1 MASFFIDRP
10 IFAWVLA
17 IVIMLAGAAAT
28 LTLPLERYPDIAP
41 TRINITTSYPGASA
55 QAIEDSVTQII
66 EQNLKGIDGLMA
78 IESSSSAAGNARVQ
92 LNFVAGTDPDLAQM
106 QVQNK
111 VQQAESRLPQPV
123 QAQGV
128 RVTKAGSEPLL
139 LITLTSDDPAVG
151 SADLNDYLTSTLADL
166 ISRVEGVG
174 DAEVYGSGYAMRI
187 WIDPVKLQRYALVPG
202 DLRTALQA
210 QNTEVSAGQIGALPA
225 PEGQRL
231 TAIVT
236 ARARLQTV
244 EEFRNVVLRVQA
256 DGSALRLGDVAR
268 VELGRDSYTTTIR
281 NRGRAAAGMV
291 VIPASGANALV
302 TADAV
307 KARLAELAPFF
318 PPGMQAAVTFDTTPF
333 VRVSIEGVV
342 KTLIEAVVLVVA
354 IMYLFMQ
361 NLRATLIPAIA
372 VPVVLLGTMGVLAV
386 AGYSINTLTMFGL
399 VLAIGLL
406 VDDAIVVVENVERL
420 MREEGLSPREATRR
434 SMGEISGALVGIAVV
449 LSAVFIPMAFFG
461 GSTGVIYRQFSI
473 TVVSA
478 MVLSVLVAMS
488 LSPALCAT
496 LLKPV
501 HQGEHAAHGGPIGP
515 LLNRFFGG
523 FNDFFDRFTTRYAKR
538 VGWLA
543 ARTTRSVVVFLLLI
557 AGTALL
563 YRSLP
568 TSFLPE
574 EDQGGLQV
582 QVRMA
587 PGATAERLEA
597 VMQTIEAYMADQKDV
612 MFYNLVRGSG
622 GDQGS
627 GQGFIRL
634 QDWSERP
641 DAHQSAGALAE
652 RFSQELRQRV
662 RDANVF
668 VVQPSTVRGLGGSAG
683 IQLFLQDVGGL
694 GAQALNAARDSLLE
708 AAAAQP
714 EFRRPRTNSLGE
726 SPQLAIDIDDHKA
739 GMLGV
744 ATTTVNETLS
754 IALGGSYV
762 NDFIDRGRV
771 KRVLLQGEAA
781 YRADPDSLRHWYVR
795 NTRGEMVS
803 FSAFATSSWASGP
816 RQLVRYNGSPAYEIQ
831 ADIAPGVSSGAAM
844 VAMEALLRAM
854 PPGIGYEWSGRS
866 YQERMSG
873 AQAPLLYAVSLLF
886 IFLCL
891 AALYESW
898 SVPFSVML
906 VVPLG
911 ILGALAASHLGGQS
925 NDVFFQVGLLTT
937 VGLSAKNAILIVEFA
952 QSLRDRGMDLMEA
965 TLTACRQR
973 LRPILMT
980 SLAFGMGVL
989 PLALASGAG
998 SGSQRAIGVGVLG
1011 GMVSATVLGIY
1022 FVPLFYLW
1030 VKALAERRA
1039 VAAPGPGPDTG
1050 LGAGPDARPGGAPA
1064 GGSASGTGAQPASG
1078 PGTVPGMQPEVK
1090 P

>member
-1 MASFFIDRP
+1 MAAFFIDRP
-10 IFAWVLA
+10 IFVWVLA
-17 IVIMLAGAAAT
+17 IVIMLAGLAAT

-41 TRINITTSYPGASA
+41 TRISINTSYPGASA
-55 QAIEDSVTQII
+55 KTIEDSVTQII
-66 EQNLKGIDGLMA
+66 EQNLKGIDGLLS
-78 IESSSSAAGNARVQ
+78 IESTSNASGTATSQ
-92 LNFVAGTDPDLAQM
+92 LSFVAGTDPDTAQM

-111 VQQAESRLPQPV
+111 VQQAISRLPQAV

-128 RVTKAGSEPLL
+128 RVTKAGTDFLMVV
-139 LITLTSDDPAVG
+139 TLNSDDPAVT
-151 SADLNDYLTSTLADL
+151 SADLGDYLQSTLVDI

-174 DAEVYGSGYAMRI
+174 DVNVFGSGYAMRI
-187 WIDPVKLQRYALVPG
+187 WLDPARLQRYALVPG
-202 DLRTALQA
+202 DIRSALLA
-210 QNTEVSAGQIGALPA
+210 QNTEVAAGQIGALPS

-236 ARARLQTV
+236 ARTKLQTT
-244 EEFRNVVLRVQA
+244 EEFRNIVLRVQP

-268 VELGRDSYTTTIR
+268 VELGRDSYTTNIR
-281 NRGRAAAGMV
+281 STGRTASGMA
-291 VIPASGANALV
+291 IFPASGANALV

-307 KARLAELAPFF
+307 KAKLDELAPFF
-318 PPGMQAAVTFDTTPF
+318 PSGMKATVTFDTTPF

-361 NLRATLIPAIA
+361 NLRATLVPAIA
-372 VPVVLLGTMGVLAV
+372 VPVVLLGTVGVLAV
-386 AGYSINTLTMFGL
+386 AGFSINTLTMFGL

-406 VDDAIVVVENVERL
+406 VDDAIVVVENVERV
-420 MREEGLSPREATRR
+420 MREEGLSPRDATRK
-434 SMGEISGALVGIAVV
+434 SMGEISGALVGIAVA

-473 TVVSA
+473 TLVTA

-501 HQGEHAAHGGPIGP
+501 HKGEHAKHGGPLGP
-515 LLNRFFGG
+515 LLDRFFGG
-523 FNDFFDRFTTRYAKR
+523 FNRIFDRFTQRYVEQ
-538 VGWLA
+538 VGWLS
-543 ARTTRSVVVFLLLI
+543 ARAWRSFVVFLLLI
-557 AGTALL
+557 VGAAAL
-563 YRSLP
+563 YRTLP
-568 TSFLPE
+568 TSFLPD
-574 EDQGGLQV
+574 EDQGGLQI

-587 PGATAERLEA
+587 PGATAERLEG
-597 VMQTIEAYMADQKDV
+597 VMQSVEAYLAEQPEV

-634 QDWSERP
+634 QDWSQRP
-641 DAHQSAGALAE
+641 AESQGAAALAE
-652 RFSQELRQRV
+652 RFSRELGRRV

-668 VVQPSTVRGLGGSAG
+668 VVQPPTVRGLGGSAG
-683 IQLFLQDVGGL
+683 VQLFLQDLGGL
-694 GAQALNAARDSLLE
+694 GPQALADARDKLIE
-708 AAAAQP
+708 AAAARP
-714 EFRRPRTNSLGE
+714 EFSRPRTNSLSE
-726 SPQLAIDIDDHKA
+726 TPQLAIHIDDHQA
-739 GMLGV
+739 GTLGV
-744 ATTTVNETLS
+744 STAVINETMS
-754 IALGGSYV
+754 VALGGAYV

-771 KRVLLQGEAA
+771 KRVLVQGEGE
-781 YRADPDSLRHWYVR
+781 YRAAVDSLRHWYVR
-795 NTRGEMVS
+795 NASGQMVS
-803 FSAFATSSWASGP
+803 FSAFATGSWINGP

-831 ADIAPGVSSGAAM
+831 TDIAPGVSSGAAM
-844 VAMEALLRAM
+844 TAMQELLSEM

-866 YQERMSG
+866 YQERLSG
-873 AQAPLLYAVSLLF
+873 DQAPLLYAVSVLF

-898 SVPFSVML
+898 SVPFSVLL
-906 VVPLG
+906 VAPLG

-937 VGLSAKNAILIVEFA
+937 VGLSARNAILIVEFA
-952 QSLRDRGMDLMEA
+952 ETLRAQGMGLLDA
-965 TLTACRQR
+965 TLKACRQR

-1011 GMVSATVLGIY
+1011 GMISATVLGIY

-1030 VKALAERRA
+1030 VKTLFPKR
-1039 VAAPGPGPDTG
+1039 VA
-1050 LGAGPDARPGGAPA
+1050 
-1064 GGSASGTGAQPASG
+1064 SATS
-1078 PGTVPGMQPEVK
+1078 TVQEVTA
-1090 P
+1090 

>member
-17 IVIMLAGAAAT
+17 IVIMLAGLAAT

-41 TRINITTSYPGASA
+41 TRISINTSYPGASA
-55 QAIEDSVTQII
+55 KTIEDSVTQII
-66 EQNLKGIDGLMA
+66 EQNLKGIDGLLS
-78 IESSSSAAGNARVQ
+78 IESTSNASGDARSQ
-92 LNFVAGTDPDLAQM
+92 LSFVAGTDPDTAQM

-111 VQQAESRLPQPV
+111 VQQSVSRLPQAV

-128 RVTKAGSEPLL
+128 RVTKAGTDLL
-139 LITLTSDDPAVG
+139 MVVTLNSDDPGVT
-151 SADLNDYLTSTLADL
+151 SADMGDYLQSTLVDI
-166 ISRVEGVG
+166 ISRIEGVG
-174 DAEVYGSGYAMRI
+174 DVNVFGSGYAMRI
-187 WIDPVKLQRYALVPG
+187 WLDPAQLQRYALVPG
-202 DLRTALQA
+202 DIRSALLA
-210 QNTEVSAGQIGALPA
+210 QNTEVSAGQIGALPS

-236 ARARLQTV
+236 ARAKLQTA
-244 EEFRNVVLRVQA
+244 EEFRDIVLRVRP

-268 VELGRDSYTTTIR
+268 VELGRDSYTTNIR
-281 NRGRAAAGMV
+281 TSGRTAAGMA
-291 VIPASGANALV
+291 IFPASGANALV

-307 KARLAELAPFF
+307 KTKLDELAPFF
-318 PPGMQAAVTFDTTPF
+318 PPGMKASITFDTTPF

-342 KTLIEAVVLVVA
+342 KTLIEAMVLVVA

-372 VPVVLLGTMGVLAV
+372 VPVVMLGTMGVLAV
-386 AGYSINTLTMFGL
+386 AGFSINTLTMFGL

-420 MREEGLSPREATRR
+420 MREEGLSPRDATRR

-501 HQGEHAAHGGPIGP
+501 HKGEHAAHGGPLGP
-515 LLNRFFGG
+515 LLDRFFGG
-523 FNDFFDRFTTRYAKR
+523 FNRLFDRFTERYVRR
-538 VGWLA
+538 VGWLS
-543 ARTTRSVVVFLLLI
+543 ARAWRSFAVFLLLI
-557 AGTALL
+557 AGTAAL
-563 YRSLP
+563 YRTLP
-568 TSFLPE
+568 TSFLPD
-574 EDQGGLQV
+574 EDQGGLQI

-597 VMQTIEAYMADQKDV
+597 VMQNVEAYLGEQPEV
-612 MFYNLVRGSG
+612 RFFNLVRGAG

-627 GQGFIRL
+627 GQGFISL
-634 QDWSERP
+634 QDWSQRPAERQG
-641 DAHQSAGALAE
+641 AAALAE
-652 RFSQELRQRV
+652 RFSRELGRRV

-668 VVQPSTVRGLGGSAG
+668 VVQPPTVRGLGGSAG
-683 IQLFLQDVGGL
+683 VQLFLQDLGGL
-694 GAQALNAARDSLLE
+694 GPEALAAARDSLIDAAE
-708 AAAAQP
+708 ARP
-714 EFRRPRTNSLGE
+714 EFRRPRTNSLAE
-726 SPQLAIDIDDHKA
+726 TPQLAIHIDDHQA
-739 GMLGV
+739 GTLGV
-744 ATTTVNETLS
+744 STAMINDTLS

-771 KRVLLQGEAA
+771 KRVLVQGEGA
-781 YRADPDSLRHWYVR
+781 YRAAADSLRHWYVR
-795 NTRGEMVS
+795 NAGGQMVS
-803 FSAFATSSWASGP
+803 FSAFASSSWVNGP

-831 ADIAPGVSSGAAM
+831 TDIAPGVSSGAAM
-844 VAMEALLRAM
+844 SAMQELLREM

-866 YQERMSG
+866 YQERLSG
-873 AQAPLLYAVSLLF
+873 DQAPLLYAVSVLF

-911 ILGALAASHLGGQS
+911 ILGALAASHLGGQN

-952 QSLRDRGMDLMEA
+952 ETLRAQGMGLLDA
-965 TLTACRQR
+965 TLKACRQR

-1011 GMVSATVLGIY
+1011 GMISATVLGIY

-1030 VKALAERRA
+1030 VKTLFSKRA
-1039 VAAPGPGPDTG
+1039 PQAAATP
-1050 LGAGPDARPGGAPA
+1050 
-1064 GGSASGTGAQPASG
+1064 GAQQARA
-1078 PGTVPGMQPEVK
+1078 
-1090 P
+1090 

>member
-17 IVIMLAGAAAT
+17 IVIMLAGLAAT
-28 LTLPLERYPDIAP
+28 LALPLERYPNIAP
-41 TRINITTSYPGASA
+41 TRISINTSYPGASA
-55 QAIEDSVTQII
+55 KTIEDSVTQII
-66 EQNLKGIDGLMA
+66 EQNLKGIDGLQS
-78 IESSSSAAGNARVQ
+78 IESSSNASGDARSQ
-92 LNFVAGTDPDLAQM
+92 LSFVAGTDPDTAQM

-111 VQQAESRLPQPV
+111 VQQAVSRLPQAV

-128 RVTKAGSEPLL
+128 RVTKAGTDLL
-139 LITLTSDDPAVG
+139 MVATLSSDDPGVT
-151 SADLNDYLTSTLADL
+151 SADMGDYLSSTLVDI
-166 ISRVEGVG
+166 ISRIEGVG
-174 DAEVYGSGYAMRI
+174 DVNVFGSGYAMRI
-187 WIDPVKLQRYALVPG
+187 WLDPVKLQRYALVPG
-202 DLRTALQA
+202 DIRAALLA
-210 QNTEVSAGQIGALPA
+210 QNAEVSAGQIGAMPSPA
-225 PEGQRL
+225 GQRL

-236 ARARLQTV
+236 ARAKLQTA
-244 EEFRNVVLRVQA
+244 EEFRNVVLRVQP

-268 VELGRDSYTTTIR
+268 VELGRDSYTTNIR
-281 NRGRAAAGMV
+281 TNGRTSAGLA
-291 VIPASGANALV
+291 IYPASGANTLV

-307 KARLAELAPFF
+307 KAKLQELESFF
-318 PPGMQAAVTFDTTPF
+318 PSGMKATVTFDTTPF

-342 KTLIEAVVLVVA
+342 KTLLEAMALVVA

-372 VPVVLLGTMGVLAV
+372 VPVVMAGTMGVLAV
-386 AGYSINTLTMFGL
+386 AGFSINTLTMFGL

-420 MREEGLSPREATRR
+420 MREEGLSPRDATRR

-501 HQGEHAAHGGPIGP
+501 HQGEHAAHGGPFGP
-515 LLNRFFGG
+515 LLDRFFGG
-523 FNDFFDRFTTRYAKR
+523 FNRGFDRFTERYVGQ
-538 VGWLA
+538 VGWLS
-543 ARTTRSVVVFLLLI
+543 ARTWRSALVFLLLV
-557 AGTALL
+557 AGTAVL

-568 TSFLPE
+568 TSFLPD
-574 EDQGGLQV
+574 EDQGGLQI

-597 VMQTIEAYMADQKDV
+597 VMQNVEAYLADQPEV
-612 MFYNLVRGSG
+612 RFFNIVRGSG

-627 GQGFIRL
+627 GQGFINL
-634 QDWSERP
+634 QDWSQRT
-641 DAHQSAGALAE
+641 DDHQGAAALAE
-652 RFSQELRQRV
+652 RFSRELGRRV
-662 RDANVF
+662 RDASIF
-668 VVQPSTVRGLGGSAG
+668 VVQPPTVRGLGGSAG
-683 IQLFLQDVGGL
+683 VQLFLQDLGGL
-694 GAQALNAARDSLLE
+694 GSDALAEARDRLID
-708 AAAAQP
+708 AAAARP
-714 EFRRPRTNSLGE
+714 EFRRPRTNSLAE
-726 SPQLAIDIDDHKA
+726 TPQLAIHIDDHQA
-739 GMLGV
+739 GTLGV
-744 ATTTVNETLS
+744 STSTINETMS

-771 KRVLLQGEAA
+771 KRVLVQGEGAF
-781 YRADPDSLRHWYVR
+781 RAEPDSLRHWYVR
-795 NTRGEMVS
+795 NDEGRMVS
-803 FSAFATSSWASGP
+803 FSAFATTSWVNGP

-831 ADIAPGVSSGAAM
+831 TDIAPGVSSGAAM
-844 VAMEALLRAM
+844 VAMQELLRDM

-866 YQERMSG
+866 FQERLSG
-873 AQAPLLYAVSLLF
+873 DQAPMLYAVSILF

-911 ILGALAASHLGGQS
+911 ILGALVASHLGGQS

-952 QSLRDRGMDLMEA
+952 ETLRAQGMGLLDA
-965 TLTACRQR
+965 TLKACRLR

-1011 GMVSATVLGIY
+1011 GMASATVLGIF

-1030 VKALAERRA
+1030 VKSLFSKH
-1039 VAAPGPGPDTG
+1039 APGSST
-1050 LGAGPDARPGGAPA
+1050 APDAKEAHA
-1064 GGSASGTGAQPASG
+1064 
-1078 PGTVPGMQPEVK
+1078 
-1090 P
+1090 

>member
-1 MASFFIDRP
+1 MAAFFIDRP

-17 IVIMLAGAAAT
+17 IVIMLAGGAAT
-28 LTLPLERYPDIAP
+28 LLLPLERYPDIAP
-41 TRINITTSYPGASA
+41 TRISINTTYPGASA
-55 QAIEDSVTQII
+55 KTIEDSVTQIV
-66 EQNLKGIDGLMA
+66 EQNLKGIDGLLS
-78 IESSSSAAGNARVQ
+78 IESSSNASGNASSQ
-92 LNFVAGTDPDLAQM
+92 LSFVAGTNPDTAQM

-111 VQQAESRLPQPV
+111 VQAAISRLPQAV

-128 RVTKAGSEPLL
+128 RVTKAGTDFLMVV
-139 LITLTSDDPAVG
+139 TLNSDDPGVT
-151 SADLNDYLTSTLADL
+151 SADMGDYLSSTLVDI
-166 ISRVEGVG
+166 ISRIEGVG
-174 DAEVYGSGYAMRI
+174 DVNVFGSGYAMRI
-187 WIDPVKLQRYALVPG
+187 WLDPARLQRYALVPG
-202 DLRTALQA
+202 DIRTALLA
-210 QNTEVSAGQIGALPA
+210 QNTEVSAGQIGALPSPA
-225 PEGQRL
+225 GQRL

-236 ARARLQTV
+236 ARAKLQTA
-244 EEFRNVVLRVQA
+244 EQFSAIVLRVQP

-268 VELGRDSYTTTIR
+268 VELGRDSYTTNIR
-281 NRGRAAAGMV
+281 SSGRAAAGMA
-291 VIPASGANALV
+291 IFPASGANALV

-307 KARLAELAPFF
+307 KAKLDELAPFF
-318 PPGMQAAVTFDTTPF
+318 PPGMKATVTFDTTPF

-342 KTLIEAVVLVVA
+342 KTLLEAMVLVVA

-372 VPVVLLGTMGVLAV
+372 VPVVMLGTMGVLAV
-386 AGYSINTLTMFGL
+386 AGFSINTLTMFGL

-420 MREEGLSPREATRR
+420 MREEGLSPREATRK

-501 HQGEHAAHGGPIGP
+501 HKGEHAKHGGPIGP
-515 LLNRFFGG
+515 LLDRFFGG
-523 FNDFFDRFTTRYAKR
+523 FNRFFDRFTQRYVR
-538 VGWLA
+538 QVGWLSA
-543 ARTTRSVVVFLLLI
+543 HSKRSFAVFLLLI

-563 YRSLP
+563 YKTLP
-568 TSFLPE
+568 TSFLPD
-574 EDQGGLQV
+574 EDQGGLQI

-587 PGATAERLEA
+587 PGATAERLEG
-597 VMQTIEAYMADQKDV
+597 VMQNVEAYLAEQSEV
-612 MFYNLVRGSG
+612 RFYNLVRGAG

-627 GQGFIRL
+627 GQGFIAL
-634 QDWSERP
+634 KDWSERP
-641 DAHQSAGALAE
+641 ESRQGAGALAE
-652 RFSQELRQRV
+652 RFSRELGRRV

-668 VVQPSTVRGLGGSAG
+668 VVQPPTVRGLGGSAG
-683 IQLFLQDVGGL
+683 VQLFLQDLGGL
-694 GAQALNAARDSLLE
+694 GNEALTTARDRLID
-708 AAAAQP
+708 AAAARP
-714 EFRRPRTNSLGE
+714 EFSRPRTNSLTE
-726 SPQLAIDIDDHKA
+726 TPQLAIRIDDHQA
-739 GMLGV
+739 GTLGV
-744 ATTTVNETLS
+744 STTSINETMS
-754 IALGGSYV
+754 IALGGAYV

-771 KRVLLQGEAA
+771 KRVLVQGEAA
-781 YRADPDSLRHWYVR
+781 YRAEPDSLRHWYVR
-795 NTRGEMVS
+795 NASGQMVS
-803 FSAFATSSWASGP
+803 FRAFADSSWVNGP

-831 ADIAPGVSSGAAM
+831 TDIAPGVSSGAAM
-844 VAMEALLRAM
+844 VAMERLLSDM

-866 YQERMSG
+866 YQERLSG
-873 AQAPLLYAVSLLF
+873 NQAPLLYAVSVLF

-911 ILGALAASHLGGQS
+911 ILGALAASHLGGQN

-952 QSLRDRGMDLMEA
+952 ETLRAQGMGLVDA
-965 TLTACRQR
+965 TLKACLQR

-1011 GMVSATVLGIY
+1011 GMLSATALGIF

-1030 VKALAERRA
+1030 VKSLFSRRA
-1039 VAAPGPGPDTG
+1039 K
-1050 LGAGPDARPGGAPA
+1050 APA
-1064 GGSASGTGAQPASG
+1064 TVQEASA
-1078 PGTVPGMQPEVK
+1078 
-1090 P
+1090 

>member
-17 IVIMLAGAAAT
+17 IVIMLAGGAAT

-41 TRINITTSYPGASA
+41 TRININTSYPGASA

-66 EQNLKGIDGLMA
+66 EQNLKGIDGLLA
-78 IESSSSAAGNARVQ
+78 VESSSSAAGSANVQ
-92 LNFVAGTDPDLAQM
+92 LSFVAGTDPDLAQM

-111 VQQAESRLPQPV
+111 VQQAISRLPQAV

-128 RVTKAGSEPLL
+128 RVTKSGTEFLMVV
-139 LITLTSDDPAVG
+139 TLTSDDPAVT
-151 SADLNDYLTSTLADL
+151 SSDLGDYLSSTLVDI
-166 ISRVEGVG
+166 ISRIEGVG
-174 DAEVYGSGYAMRI
+174 DVNVFGSGYAMRI
-187 WIDPVKLQRYALVPG
+187 WLDPAKLQRFGVVPG
-202 DLRTALQA
+202 DIRAALLA
-210 QNTEVSAGQIGALPA
+210 QNTEVSAGQIGALPS

-236 ARARLQTV
+236 ARARLQTA
-244 EEFRNVVLRVQA
+244 EEFRNIVLRVQP

-268 VELGRDSYTTTIR
+268 VELGQDSYTTSIR
-281 NRGRAAAGMV
+281 SGGRTAAGMA
-291 VIPASGANALV
+291 IFPASGANALV

-307 KARLAELAPFF
+307 KAKMAELEPFF
-318 PPGMQAAVTFDTTPF
+318 PPGMKATVTFDTTPF
-333 VRVSIEGVV
+333 IRVSINGVV
-342 KTLIEAVVLVVA
+342 KTLLEAIALVVV

-361 NLRATLIPAIA
+361 NLRATLVPAVA
-372 VPVVLLGTMGVLAV
+372 VPVVLLGTFGVLAV
-386 AGYSINTLTMFGL
+386 FGYSINTLTMFGL

-434 SMGEISGALVGIAVV
+434 SMSEITGALVGIAVV

-473 TVVSA
+473 TVVTA
-478 MVLSVLVAMS
+478 MVLSVLVAMT

-496 LLKPV
+496 VLKPV
-501 HQGEHAAHGGPIGP
+501 AKGEHAAHGGPFGP
-515 LLNRFFGG
+515 FLDRFFGG
-523 FNDFFDRFTTRYAKR
+523 FNRQFDRFTDRYVR
-538 VGWLA
+538 GVGGLSRRTWRSLA
-543 ARTTRSVVVFLLLI
+543 IFALLI
-557 AGTALL
+557 GATAAL
-563 YRSLP
+563 YRTLP
-568 TSFLPE
+568 TSFLPD
-574 EDQGGLQV
+574 EDQGGLQI

-597 VMQTIEAYMADQKDV
+597 VMQSIEGYLGAQDEV
-612 MFYNLVRGSG
+612 MFYNLVRGAG

-634 QDWSERP
+634 KDWSERLRE
-641 DAHQSAGALAE
+641 DQSAAALSE
-652 RFSQELRQRV
+652 RFSRELGRLV

-668 VVQPSTVRGLGGSAG
+668 VVRPPTVRGLGGSAG
-683 IQLFLQDVGGL
+683 VQLFLQDLGGL
-694 GAQALNAARDSLLE
+694 GPVALADARDRLLE
-708 AAAAQP
+708 AAGQRP
-714 EFRRPRTNSLGE
+714 ELTRPRTNSLSE
-726 SPQLAIDIDDHKA
+726 TPQLSIRIDDHKA
-739 GMLGV
+739 GTLGV
-744 ATTTVNETLS
+744 STAVINETLS
-754 IALGGSYV
+754 VALGGSYV

-771 KRVLLQGEAA
+771 KRVLVQGEGA
-781 YRADPDSLRHWYVR
+781 YRASPDALRYWYVR
-795 NTRGEMVS
+795 NASGQMVS
-803 FSAFATSSWASGP
+803 FSAFATSTWINGP

-844 VAMEALLRAM
+844 GAMEEVLRTM

-866 YQERMSG
+866 FQERLSG
-873 AQAPLLYAVSLLF
+873 DQAPLLYAVSILF

-911 ILGALAASHLGGQS
+911 IFGALVASHLGGQA

-952 QSLRDRGMDLMEA
+952 ETLTREGMGLLDA
-965 TLTACRQR
+965 TLKACRQR

-998 SGSQRAIGVGVLG
+998 SGAQRAIGFGVLG
-1011 GMVSATVLGIY
+1011 GMISATVLGIF

-1030 VKALAERRA
+1030 VKRLFSRSPRASKAPTGPVAE
-1039 VAAPGPGPDTG
+1039 V
-1050 LGAGPDARPGGAPA
+1050 
-1064 GGSASGTGAQPASG
+1064 Q
-1078 PGTVPGMQPEVK
+1078 
-1090 P
+1090 

>member
-1 MASFFIDRP
+1 MAAFFIDRP

-17 IVIMLAGAAAT
+17 IVIMLAGAGAT

-41 TRINITTSYPGASA
+41 TRININTTYPGASA
-55 QAIEDSVTQII
+55 KAIEDSVTQIV
-66 EQNLKGIDGLMA
+66 EQSLKGIDGLLSM
-78 IESSSSAAGNARVQ
+78 ESSSSAAGTASVQ
-92 LNFVAGTDPDLAQM
+92 LSFVAGTDPDVAQM

-111 VQQAESRLPQPV
+111 VQQAISRLPQAV

-128 RVTKAGSEPLL
+128 RVTKAGADFLMVV
-139 LITLTSDDPAVG
+139 TLTSDDPSVT
-151 SADLNDYLTSTLADL
+151 SADLGDYLSSTLVD
-166 ISRVEGVG
+166 IVSRIEGVG
-174 DAEVYGSGYAMRI
+174 DVNVFGSGYAMRI
-187 WIDPVKLQRYALVPG
+187 WLDPARLQRYALMPG
-202 DLRTALQA
+202 DIRNALLA

-231 TAIVT
+231 SAIVT
-236 ARARLQTV
+236 ARSKLQTA
-244 EEFRNVVLRVQA
+244 EEFRAIVLRVQP

-268 VELGRDSYTTTIR
+268 VELGRDSYTTNIR
-281 NRGRAAAGMV
+281 TSGRTSAGMA
-291 VIPASGANALV
+291 IFPASGANSLV
-302 TADAV
+302 TADLV
-307 KARLAELAPFF
+307 KAKLDELAPFF
-318 PPGMQAAVTFDTTPF
+318 PPGMKAVVTWDTTPF

-342 KTLIEAVVLVVA
+342 ETLIEAMVLVVA

-361 NLRATLIPAIA
+361 NLRATLVPAIA
-372 VPVVLLGTMGVLAV
+372 VPVVLLGTFGVLA
-386 AGYSINTLTMFGL
+386 AFGYSINTLTMFGL

-434 SMGEISGALVGIAVV
+434 SMQEITGALVGIAVV

-501 HQGEHAAHGGPIGP
+501 KQGEHAAHGGPLGP
-515 LLNRFFGG
+515 LLDRAFGG
-523 FNDFFDRFTTRYAKR
+523 FNRFFDRFTERYAGQ
-538 VGWLA
+538 VGWL
-543 ARTTRSVVVFLLLI
+543 TRRGLRSFAVFLLLI
-557 AGTALL
+557 AGTAAL
-563 YRSLP
+563 YLSLP
-568 TSFLPE
+568 TSFLPD
-574 EDQGGLQV
+574 EDQGGLQI

-597 VMQTIEAYMADQKDV
+597 VMTNVEAYLAEQPEV
-612 MFYNLVRGSG
+612 EVYNLVRGAQ

-634 QDWSERP
+634 KDWAQRP
-641 DAHQSAGALAE
+641 DAAQGAPALAE
-652 RFSQELRQRV
+652 RFSRELGRRV

-668 VVQPSTVRGLGGSAG
+668 ILQPPTVRGLGGSAG
-683 IQLFLQDVGGL
+683 IQLFLQDIGGVGPE
-694 GAQALNAARDSLLE
+694 AFAAARDRLID
-708 AAAAQP
+708 AATERP
-714 EFRRPRTNSLGE
+714 ELRRPRTNSLTE
-726 SPQLAIDIDDHKA
+726 TPQLAIAIDDHKA
-739 GMLGV
+739 GTLGV
-744 ATTTVNETLS
+744 STTTVNETMS

-762 NDFIDRGRV
+762 NDFVDRGRV
-771 KRVLLQGEAA
+771 KRVMLQGEGAF
-781 YRADPDSLRHWYVR
+781 RADPDALRHWYVR
-795 NTRGEMVS
+795 NASGQMVS
-803 FSAFATSSWASGP
+803 FSAFASSRWVNGP

-831 ADIAPGVSSGAAM
+831 ADIAPGASSGAAM
-844 VAMEALLRAM
+844 AAMEQLLREM
-854 PPGIGYEWSGRS
+854 PPGVGYEWSGRS
-866 YQERMSG
+866 YQERLSG
-873 AQAPLLYAVSLLF
+873 AQAPLLYAVSVLF

-911 ILGALAASHLGGQS
+911 IFGALAASHLGGQS

-952 QSLRDRGMDLMEA
+952 ETLVRQGMDRVEA
-965 TLTACRQR
+965 TLKASRQR

-998 SGSQRAIGVGVLG
+998 SGAQRAIGVGVLG
-1011 GMVSATVLGIY
+1011 GMLSATVFGIF

-1030 VKALAERRA
+1030 VTALFARRRA
-1039 VAAPGPGPDTG
+1039 
-1050 LGAGPDARPGGAPA
+1050 RSAPA
-1064 GGSASGTGAQPASG
+1064 AAQEQGA
-1078 PGTVPGMQPEVK
+1078 
-1090 P
+1090 

>member
-17 IVIMLAGAAAT
+17 IVIMLAGLAAT

-41 TRINITTSYPGASA
+41 TRVSINTTYPGASA
-55 QAIEDSVTQII
+55 KAIEDSVTQII
-66 EQNLKGIDGLMA
+66 EQSLKGIDGLLSM
-78 IESSSSAAGNARVQ
+78 ESSSSAAGSASIQ
-92 LNFVAGTDPDLAQM
+92 LSFVAGTDPDTAQM

-111 VQQAESRLPQPV
+111 VQQAISRLPQAV

-128 RVTKAGSEPLL
+128 RVTKAGTEFLMVV
-139 LITLTSDDPAVG
+139 TLNSDDPAVT
-151 SADLNDYLTSTLADL
+151 SADLGDYLSSTLVDIL
-166 ISRVEGVG
+166 SRVEGVG
-174 DAEVYGSGYAMRI
+174 DVNVFGSGYAMRI
-187 WIDPVKLQRYALVPG
+187 WLDPTRLQRYALVPG
-202 DLRTALQA
+202 DIRTALLA
-210 QNTEVSAGQIGALPA
+210 QNTEVSAGQIGALPS

-236 ARARLQTV
+236 ARAKLQTP
-244 EEFRNVVLRVQA
+244 EEFRDIVLRVQA

-268 VELGRDSYTTTIR
+268 VELGRDSYTTNIR
-281 NRGRAAAGMV
+281 SSGRTAAGMA
-291 VIPASGANALV
+291 IFPASGANALV
-302 TADAV
+302 TADLV
-307 KARLAELAPFF
+307 KAKLDELAPFF
-318 PPGMQAAVTFDTTPF
+318 PPGMKATVTFDTTPF
-333 VRVSIEGVV
+333 IRVSVQGVM
-342 KTLIEAVVLVVA
+342 KTLVEAMVLVVL

-372 VPVVLLGTMGVLAV
+372 VPVVILGTMGVLAV
-386 AGYSINTLTMFGL
+386 AGFSINTLTMFGL

-420 MREEGLSPREATRR
+420 MREEGLSPRDATRR
-434 SMGEISGALVGIAVV
+434 SMGEITGALVGIAVV

-461 GSTGVIYRQFSI
+461 GSTGIIYRQFSI

-496 LLKPV
+496 ILKPV
-501 HQGEHAAHGGPIGP
+501 HQGEHAAHGGPLGP

-523 FNDFFDRFTTRYAKR
+523 FNRLFDRFTERYVVQ
-538 VGWLA
+538 VGWLS
-543 ARTTRSVVVFLLLI
+543 RRGKRSFLVFLLLI

-563 YRSLP
+563 YKSLP
-568 TSFLPE
+568 TSFLPD
-574 EDQGGLQV
+574 EDQGGLQI

-587 PGATAERLEA
+587 PGATNERLEA
-597 VMQTIEAYMADQKDV
+597 VMQSVEAYLADQNEV
-612 MFYNLVRGSG
+612 QFYNIVRGAG

-634 QDWSERP
+634 KDWSLRP
-641 DAHQSAGALAE
+641 DQNQGAAALAE
-652 RFSQELRQRV
+652 RFSRELGRRV
-662 RDANVF
+662 RDANIF
-668 VVQPSTVRGLGGSAG
+668 VVQPPTVRGLGGSAG
-683 IQLFLQDVGGL
+683 VQLFLQDVGSVGPV
-694 GAQALNAARDSLLE
+694 ALAAARDQLIE
-708 AAAAQP
+708 AAAARP
-714 EFRRPRTNSLGE
+714 EFNRPRTNSLTE
-726 SPQLAIDIDDHKA
+726 TPQLAIKIDDHQA
-739 GMLGV
+739 GTLGV
-744 ATTTVNETLS
+744 ATATINETMS

-762 NDFIDRGRV
+762 NDFVDRGRV
-771 KRVLLQGEAA
+771 KRVLVQGEGAFRAA
-781 YRADPDSLRHWYVR
+781 PDSLRHWYVR
-795 NTRGEMVS
+795 NASGQMVS
-803 FSAFATSSWASGP
+803 FSAFASSSWVNGP

-844 VAMEALLRAM
+844 TAMTELLRSM
-854 PPGIGYEWSGRS
+854 PPGIGFEWSGRS
-866 YQERMSG
+866 YQERLSG
-873 AQAPLLYAVSLLF
+873 DQAPLLYAVSVLF

-911 ILGALAASHLGGQS
+911 ILGALAASHLGGQN

-952 QSLRDRGMDLMEA
+952 ETLRSQGMGLLDA
-965 TLTACRQR
+965 TLKACRQR

-989 PLALASGAG
+989 PLALATGAG
-998 SGSQRAIGVGVLG
+998 SGSQRAIGFGVLG
-1011 GMVSATVLGIY
+1011 GMASATALGIF

-1030 VKALAERRA
+1030 VK
-1039 VAAPGPGPDTG
+1039 G
-1050 LGAGPDARPGGAPA
+1050 LFSKGVPVKPAPA
-1064 GGSASGTGAQPASG
+1064 IAQEA
-1078 PGTVPGMQPEVK
+1078 TT
-1090 P
+1090 

>member
-10 IFAWVLA
+10 IFAWVIA
-17 IVIMLAGAAAT
+17 IIIMLAGAGAT
-28 LTLPLERYPDIAP
+28 LNLPLERYPNIAP
-41 TRINITTSYPGASA
+41 TRISINTNYPGASA
-55 QAIEDSVTQII
+55 RTIEDSVTQII
-66 EQNLKGIDGLMA
+66 EQNLKGIDGLLS
-78 IESSSSAAGNARVQ
+78 IESSSNASGGANIN
-92 LNFVAGTDPDLAQM
+92 LSFVAGTNPDTAQL

-111 VQQAESRLPQPV
+111 VQQSISRLPQPV

-128 RVTKAGSEPLL
+128 RVTKAGTDFLMVA
-139 LITLTSDDPAVG
+139 TLTSDDPAVN
-151 SADLNDYLTSTLADL
+151 SADLGDYLNSTLVDI
-166 ISRVEGVG
+166 ISRIEGVG
-174 DAEVYGSGYAMRI
+174 DVNVFGSGYAMRI
-187 WIDPVKLQRYALVPG
+187 WLDPGKLQRYALVPG
-202 DLRTALQA
+202 DIRAALLA

-236 ARARLQTV
+236 ARSRLQTA
-244 EEFRNVVLRVQA
+244 EQFRDIVLRVQP
-256 DGSALRLGDVAR
+256 DGAALRLGDVAR
-268 VELGRDSYTTTIR
+268 VELGRDSYTTNIR
-281 NRGRAAAGMV
+281 SGGRTASGLA
-291 VIPASGANALV
+291 IFPASGANALV

-307 KARLAELAPFF
+307 KAKLAELAPFF
-318 PPGMQAAVTFDTTPF
+318 PPGMKATVTFDTTPF
-333 VRVSIEGVV
+333 IRVSVNGVV
-342 KTLIEAVVLVVA
+342 KTLIEAMVLVVL

-372 VPVVLLGTMGVLAV
+372 VPVVLLGTMGILAV
-386 AGYSINTLTMFGL
+386 AGFSINTLTMFGL

-420 MREEGLSPREATRR
+420 MREEGLSPREATRK
-434 SMGEISGALVGIAVV
+434 SMGEISGALVGITVV

-478 MVLSVLVAMS
+478 MGLSLLVALT

-496 LLKPV
+496 LLKPIDSSGHV
-501 HQGEHAAHGGPIGP
+501 KHGGPLGP
-515 LLNRFFGG
+515 LLDRFFGG
-523 FNDFFDRFTTRYAKR
+523 FNRGFDRFTGRYVR
-538 VGWLA
+538 QVGWLS
-543 ARTTRSVVVFLLLI
+543 RRSKRSFLVFLLLV

-568 TSFLPE
+568 TSFLPD
-574 EDQGGLQV
+574 EDQGGLQM

-587 PGATAERLEA
+587 PGATAERLEG
-597 VMQTIEAYMADQKDV
+597 VMQGIESYLAEQPEV
-612 MFYNLVRGSG
+612 MFYNLVRGAG

-634 QDWSERP
+634 KDWSERT
-641 DAHQSAGALAE
+641 ATSQGAAALAE
-652 RFSQELRQRV
+652 RFSRELDRRV
-662 RDANVF
+662 RDANIF
-668 VVQPSTVRGLGGSAG
+668 VVQPPTVRGLGGSAG
-683 IQLFLQDVGGL
+683 VQLFLQDLGGL
-694 GAQALNAARDSLLE
+694 GDQALARARDQLID
-708 AAAAQP
+708 AATERP
-714 EFRRPRTNSLGE
+714 EFSRPRSNSLTE
-726 SPQLAIDIDDHKA
+726 TPQLAIRFDDQKA
-739 GMLGV
+739 GVLGV
-744 ATTTVNETLS
+744 STSTINDTLS

-771 KRVLLQGEAA
+771 KRVLMQSEGA
-781 YRADPDSLRHWYVR
+781 YRASPDSLRHWYVR
-795 NTRGEMVS
+795 NASGEMVS
-803 FSAFATSSWASGP
+803 FSAFATSSWVSGP

-844 VAMEALLRAM
+844 MAMEQLLSDM
-854 PPGIGYEWSGRS
+854 PPGIGYQWSGRS
-866 YQERMSG
+866 FQERLSG
-873 AQAPLLYAVSLLF
+873 DQAPLLYAVSVLF

-898 SVPFSVML
+898 SVPFSVLL

-952 QSLRDRGMDLMEA
+952 ETLRSQGMGLLDA
-965 TLTACRQR
+965 TLKACQQR

-998 SGSQRAIGVGVLG
+998 SGSQRAIGFGVLG
-1011 GMVSATVLGIY
+1011 GMISATVLGIF

-1030 VKALAERRA
+1030 VKSLFSRGK
-1039 VAAPGPGPDTG
+1039 PQPP
-1050 LGAGPDARPGGAPA
+1050 APA
-1064 GGSASGTGAQPASG
+1064 MPVAPATPATG
-1078 PGTVPGMQPEVK
+1078 PEVRA
-1090 P
+1090 

>member
-41 TRINITTSYPGASA
+41 TRISINTTYPGASA
-55 QAIEDSVTQII
+55 KTIEDSVTQII
-66 EQNLKGIDGLMA
+66 EQNLKGIDGLLS
-78 IESSSSAAGNARVQ
+78 IESSSNSSGTASSN
-92 LNFVAGTDPDLAQM
+92 LSFVAGTNADTAQL

-111 VQQAESRLPQPV
+111 VAQAVSRLPQAV

-128 RVTKAGSEPLL
+128 RVTKAGADFLMVV
-139 LITLTSDDPAVG
+139 TLTSDDPAVTSG
-151 SADLNDYLTSTLADL
+151 DLGDYLSSTLVDIL
-166 ISRVEGVG
+166 SRIEGVG
-174 DAEVYGSGYAMRI
+174 DVNVFGSGYAMRV
-187 WIDPVKLQRYALVPG
+187 WLDPARLQRYALVPG
-202 DLRTALQA
+202 DIRAALLA
-210 QNTEVSAGQIGALPA
+210 QNTEVSAGQIGALPS
-225 PEGQRL
+225 PGGQRL

-236 ARARLQTV
+236 ARAKLQTAD
-244 EEFRNVVLRVQA
+244 EFRNIVLRVQP

-268 VELGRDSYTTTIR
+268 VELGRDSYTTNIR
-281 NRGRAAAGMV
+281 SSGRTAAGMAIV
-291 VIPASGANALV
+291 PASGANALT

-307 KARLAELAPFF
+307 KAKLDELAPFF
-318 PPGMQAAVTFDTTPF
+318 PPGMKANITFDTTPF
-333 VRVSIEGVV
+333 VRISIEGVLV
-342 KTLIEAVVLVVA
+342 TLLEAMALVVV

-372 VPVVLLGTMGVLAV
+372 VPVVMLGTMGVLA
-386 AGYSINTLTMFGL
+386 AFGFSINTLTMFGL

-420 MREEGLSPREATRR
+420 MREEGLSPRDATRK

-478 MVLSVLVAMS
+478 MVLSVLVAVT

-501 HQGEHAAHGGPIGP
+501 TQGEHAQHGGPLGR
-515 LLNRFFGG
+515 LLDRFFGG
-523 FNDFFDRFTTRYAKR
+523 FNRGFDRFTERYVGQ

-543 ARTTRSVVVFLLLI
+543 ARTKRSVAVFLLLVG
-557 AGTALL
+557 GTALL
-563 YRSLP
+563 YTTLP
-568 TSFLPE
+568 TSFLPD

-587 PGATAERLEA
+587 PGATAERLEG
-597 VMQTIEAYMADQKDV
+597 VMQSVEAYLAEQPEV
-612 MFYNLVRGSG
+612 NFYNLVRGAG

-627 GQGFIRL
+627 GQGFIAL
-634 QDWSERP
+634 KDWSERP
-641 DAHQSAGALAE
+641 DENQGAAALAE
-652 RFSQELRQRV
+652 RFSRELGRRV
-662 RDANVF
+662 RDANIF
-668 VVQPSTVRGLGGSAG
+668 VVQPPTVRGLGGSAG
-683 IQLFLQDVGGL
+683 VQLFLQDLGGVGD
-694 GAQALNAARDSLLE
+694 QALARARDQLID
-708 AAAAQP
+708 AAAARP
-714 EFRRPRTNSLGE
+714 EFSRPRTNSLTE
-726 SPQLAIDIDDHKA
+726 TPQLAIRIDDHQA
-739 GMLGV
+739 GVLGV
-744 ATTTVNETLS
+744 STATINDTMS

-771 KRVLLQGEAA
+771 KRVLVQGEGAF
-781 YRADPDSLRHWYVR
+781 RAEPDSLRHWYVR
-795 NTRGEMVS
+795 NASGQMVS
-803 FSAFATSSWASGP
+803 FSAFATSSWANGP
-816 RQLVRYNGSPAYEIQ
+816 RQLVRYNGSPSYEIQ
-831 ADIAPGVSSGAAM
+831 TDIAPGVSSGAAM
-844 VAMEALLRAM
+844 LAMEELLRTM
-854 PPGIGYEWSGRS
+854 PPGVGYEWSGRS
-866 YQERMSG
+866 YQERLSG
-873 AQAPLLYAVSLLF
+873 DQAPLLYAASVLF

-911 ILGALAASHLGGQS
+911 IFGALAASHLGGQN

-952 QSLRDRGMDLMEA
+952 ESLRAQGMGVLDA
-965 TLTACRQR
+965 TLKACRLR

-989 PLALASGAG
+989 PLVLSSGAG
-998 SGSQRAIGVGVLG
+998 SGSQQAIGFGVLG
-1011 GMVSATVLGIY
+1011 GMVSATVFGIF

-1030 VKALAERRA
+1030 VRALFDRRKKAPA
-1039 VAAPGPGPDTG
+1039 
-1050 LGAGPDARPGGAPA
+1050 PDAQAA
-1064 GGSASGTGAQPASG
+1064 KA
-1078 PGTVPGMQPEVK
+1078 
-1090 P
+1090 

>member
-28 LTLPLERYPDIAP
+28 LMLPLERYPDIAP
-41 TRINITTSYPGASA
+41 TRISVNTTYPGASA
-55 QAIEDSVTQII
+55 RTIEDSVTQII
-66 EQNLKGIDGLMA
+66 EQNLKGIDGLLS
-78 IESSSSAAGNARVQ
+78 IESSSNASGGASSQ
-92 LNFVAGTDPDLAQM
+92 LSFVAGTNPDTAQL

-111 VQQAESRLPQPV
+111 VQQAVSRLPQAV

-128 RVTKAGSEPLL
+128 RVTKAGSDFLMVMM
-139 LITLTSDDPAVG
+139 LTSDDPAVTSG
-151 SADLNDYLTSTLADL
+151 DLGDYLNSTLVDI
-166 ISRVEGVG
+166 ISRIEGVG
-174 DAEVYGSGYAMRI
+174 DVNVFGSGYAMRI
-187 WIDPVKLQRYALVPG
+187 WLDPLKLQRYALVPG
-202 DLRTALQA
+202 DIRTALLQ

-231 TAIVT
+231 TAIIT
-236 ARARLQTV
+236 ARSKLTTAD
-244 EEFRNVVLRVQA
+244 EFKNVVLRVQA

-268 VELGRDSYTTTIR
+268 VELGRDSYTTNVRSSART
-281 NRGRAAAGMV
+281 AAGLA
-291 VIPASGANALV
+291 IFPASGANALA
-302 TADAV
+302 TGDAV
-307 KARLAELAPFF
+307 KAKIKELEPFL
-318 PPGMQAAVTFDTTPF
+318 PPGMKTTVTFDTTPF
-333 VRVSIEGVV
+333 ISVSIKGVV
-342 KTLIEAVVLVVA
+342 MTLIEAMALVVA

-386 AGYSINTLTMFGL
+386 AGFSINTLTMFGL

-420 MREEGLSPREATRR
+420 MREEGLSPRDATKR
-434 SMGEISGALVGIAVV
+434 SMTEISGALVGIAVV

-501 HQGEHAAHGGPIGP
+501 HQGEHAAHGGPLGP
-515 LLNRFFGG
+515 MLDRFFGS
-523 FNDFFDRFTTRYAKR
+523 FNRFFDRFTERYVVQ
-538 VGWLA
+538 VGWLS
-543 ARTTRSVVVFLLLI
+543 ARNVRSFLVFVLFI
-557 AGTALL
+557 AGTAAL
-563 YRSLP
+563 YKTLP
-568 TSFLPE
+568 TSFLPD
-574 EDQGGLQV
+574 EDQGGLQI

-587 PGATAERLEA
+587 PGATAERLES
-597 VMQTIEAYMADQKDV
+597 VMQSVEAYLADQPEV
-612 MFYNLVRGSG
+612 MFYNLVRGAG

-634 QDWSERP
+634 KDWSERK
-641 DAHQSAGALAE
+641 AANQGAAALSE
-652 RFSQELRQRV
+652 RFSRELGRRV

-668 VVQPSTVRGLGGSAG
+668 VVMPPTVRGLGGSAG
-683 IQLFLQDVGGL
+683 VQLFLQDLGGL
-694 GAQALNAARDSLLE
+694 GTEALAAARDQLID
-708 AAAAQP
+708 AAAARP
-714 EFRRPRTNSLGE
+714 EFSRPRTNSLTE
-726 SPQLAIDIDDHKA
+726 TPQLAIQIDDHKA
-739 GMLGV
+739 GTLGV
-744 ATTTVNETLS
+744 ATTTINDTLS
-754 IALGGSYV
+754 IAMGGSYV

-771 KRVLLQGEAA
+771 KRVLVQGEAA

-795 NTRGEMVS
+795 NSSGQMVS
-803 FSAFATSSWASGP
+803 FSAFASSSWVNGP

-844 VAMEALLRAM
+844 LVMEELMRAM
-854 PPGIGYEWSGRS
+854 PPGIGYEWAGRS
-866 YQERMSG
+866 YQERLSG
-873 AQAPLLYAVSLLF
+873 DQAPLLYAISVLF

-911 ILGALAASHLGGQS
+911 IFGALAGSHLGGQS

-952 QSLRDRGMDLMEA
+952 ETLRLQGMGVLDA
-965 TLTACRQR
+965 TLRACRQR
-973 LRPILMT
+973 VRPILMT

-998 SGSQRAIGVGVLG
+998 SGSQKAIGFGVLG
-1011 GMVSATVLGIY
+1011 GMISATALGIF

-1030 VKALAERRA
+1030 VKALFSKRA
-1039 VAAPGPGPDTG
+1039 PD
-1050 LGAGPDARPGGAPA
+1050 
-1064 GGSASGTGAQPASG
+1064 
-1078 PGTVPGMQPEVK
+1078 
-1090 P
+1090 

>member
-10 IFAWVLA
+10 IFAWVIA
-17 IVIMLAGAAAT
+17 IVIMLAGAGAT
-28 LTLPLERYPDIAP
+28 LSLPLERYPDIAP
-41 TRINITTSYPGASA
+41 TRVSINTNYPGASA
-55 QAIEDSVTQII
+55 KAIEDSVTQII
-66 EQNLKGIDGLMA
+66 EQSLKGIDGLLSM
-78 IESSSSAAGNARVQ
+78 ESSSSAAGSASIQ
-92 LNFVAGTDPDLAQM
+92 LSFVAGTDPDTAQM

-111 VQQAESRLPQPV
+111 VQQAISRLPQAV

-128 RVTKAGSEPLL
+128 RVTKAGTDFLMVV
-139 LITLTSDDPAVG
+139 TLNSDDPAVSSG
-151 SADLNDYLTSTLADL
+151 DLGDYLNSTLVDIL
-166 ISRVEGVG
+166 SRVEGVG
-174 DAEVYGSGYAMRI
+174 DVFVFGSGYAMRI
-187 WIDPVKLQRYALVPG
+187 WLDPTRLQRYGLVPG
-202 DLRTALQA
+202 DIRNALLA

-236 ARARLQTV
+236 ARAKLQTA
-244 EEFRNVVLRVQA
+244 EEFRDIVLRVQA

-268 VELGRDSYTTTIR
+268 VELGRDSYTTNIR
-281 NRGRAAAGMV
+281 SSGRTASGMA
-291 VIPASGANALV
+291 IFPASGANALV

-307 KARLAELAPFF
+307 KAKLAELTPFF
-318 PPGMQAAVTFDTTPF
+318 PPGMRATVTFDTTPF
-333 VRVSIEGVV
+333 IRVSIEGVV
-342 KTLIEAVVLVVA
+342 KTLIEAMVLVVA

-386 AGYSINTLTMFGL
+386 AGFSINTLTMFGL

-461 GSTGVIYRQFSI
+461 GSTGIIYRQFSI

-478 MVLSVLVAMS
+478 MVLSVLVAMT

-496 LLKPV
+496 ILKPV
-501 HQGEHAAHGGPIGP
+501 HQGQHAAHGGPLGP
-515 LLNRFFGG
+515 LLDRFFGG
-523 FNDFFDRFTTRYAKR
+523 FNRIFDRFTGRYVVQ
-538 VGWLA
+538 VGWLS
-543 ARTTRSVVVFLLLI
+543 RRSKRSFAVFLLLI

-563 YRSLP
+563 YKGLP
-568 TSFLPE
+568 TSFLPD
-574 EDQGGLQV
+574 EDQGGLQI

-587 PGATAERLEA
+587 PGATNERLEA
-597 VMQTIEAYMADQKDV
+597 VMQSVEAYLAEQPEV
-612 MFYNLVRGSG
+612 QFYNIVRGAG

-634 QDWSERP
+634 KDWSLRTAP
-641 DAHQSAGALAE
+641 HQSAAAMAE
-652 RFSQELRQRV
+652 RFSRELGRRV
-662 RDANVF
+662 RDAQIF
-668 VVQPSTVRGLGGSAG
+668 VVQPPTVRGLGGSAG
-683 IQLFLQDVGGL
+683 VQLFLQDIGGL
-694 GAQALNAARDSLLE
+694 GPEALAAARDQLID
-708 AAAAQP
+708 AAAERP
-714 EFRRPRTNSLGE
+714 EFRRPRTNSLTE
-726 SPQLAIDIDDHKA
+726 TPQLAITIDDHQA
-739 GMLGV
+739 GVLGV
-744 ATTTVNETLS
+744 STSTINETMS

-762 NDFIDRGRV
+762 NDFVDRGRV
-771 KRVLLQGEAA
+771 KRVLMQGEGAF
-781 YRADPDSLRHWYVR
+781 RATPDSLRHWYVR
-795 NTRGEMVS
+795 NASGQMVS
-803 FSAFATSSWASGP
+803 FSAFASTRWINGP

-844 VAMEALLRAM
+844 AAMTELLRGM
-854 PPGIGYEWSGRS
+854 PPGIGFEWSGRS
-866 YQERMSG
+866 YQERLSG
-873 AQAPLLYAVSLLF
+873 DQAPLLYAVSVLF

-911 ILGALAASHLGGQS
+911 IFGALVASHLGGQS

-952 QSLRDRGMDLMEA
+952 ETLRAQGMGLLDA
-965 TLTACRQR
+965 TLKACRQR

-989 PLALASGAG
+989 PLALATGAG
-998 SGSQRAIGVGVLG
+998 SGSQRAIGFGVLG
-1011 GMVSATVLGIY
+1011 GMISATVLGIF

-1030 VKALAERRA
+1030 VKSLFSK
-1039 VAAPGPGPDTG
+1039 
-1050 LGAGPDARPGGAPA
+1050 AGPVEP
-1064 GGSASGTGAQPASG
+1064 AQPEAQKVA
-1078 PGTVPGMQPEVK
+1078 T
-1090 P
+1090 